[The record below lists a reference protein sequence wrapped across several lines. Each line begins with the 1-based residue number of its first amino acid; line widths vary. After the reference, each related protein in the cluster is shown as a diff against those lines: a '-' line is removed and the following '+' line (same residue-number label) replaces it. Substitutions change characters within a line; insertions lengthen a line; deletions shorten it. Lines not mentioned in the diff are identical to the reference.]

1 MSKFRPKFTKIMQ
14 NCAKTSLFAYKTL
27 VLLKKTVK
35 YRRFNLWNCAVSG
48 CVWTDPAWIWLFL
61 CTFMNVVLW
70 IDCFWAIFGT
80 FGPYKGHF
88 WTKPGP
94 FGTSFWVVFGVLFL
108 LFSFCCM
115 CLIFIHMIINTDLF
129 VQANQKRKG
138 GKRTRKKGNEEE
150 KWKMKRET
158 ERENSAEKEKLKGC
172 NLWSDWYPPPI
183 ADGIPSPNTAPGRKH
198 KKWRKNKRRIL
209 SLGDVDALA
218 ETQLFF
224 FRMRF
229 YAIWGFFC

>member
-94 FGTSFWVVFGVLFL
+94 FGTSFWVVFWVLFL

-115 CLIFIHMIINTDLF
+115 CLTFIHMIINTDLF

-138 GKRTRKKGNEEE
+138 GNEREKREMKKKNEKWRERQREKIPRKK
-150 KWKMKRET
+150 K
-158 ERENSAEKEKLKGC
+158 SSKGAIC
-172 NLWSDWYPPPI
+172 DPI
-183 ADGIPSPNTAPGRKH
+183 GIPRRSPMAFRAQTLH
-198 KKWRKNKRRIL
+198 
-209 SLGDVDALA
+209 LA
-218 ETQLFF
+218 ESTKNGG
-224 FRMRF
+224 RIKEE
-229 YAIWGFFC
+229 Y

>member
-1 MSKFRPKFTKIMQ
+1 MLCCELT
-14 NCAKTSLFAYKTL
+14 
-27 VLLKKTVK
+27 
-35 YRRFNLWNCAVSG
+35 VSG
-48 CVWTDPAWIWLFL
+48 PFL
-61 CTFMNVVLW
+61 ALLGH
-70 IDCFWAIFGT
+70 IRAIFGPNRDRLGRL
-80 FGPYKGHF
+80 FGWFLGF
-88 WTKPGP
+88 
-94 FGTSFWVVFGVLFL
+94 FFL

-129 VQANQKRKG
+129 VQANQKRKEG

-229 YAIWGFFC
+229 YAIWVFFC